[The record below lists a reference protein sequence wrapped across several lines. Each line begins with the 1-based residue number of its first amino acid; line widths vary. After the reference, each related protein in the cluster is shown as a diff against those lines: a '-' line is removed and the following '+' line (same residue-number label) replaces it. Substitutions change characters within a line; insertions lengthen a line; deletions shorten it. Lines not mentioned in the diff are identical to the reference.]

1 MHVYVKSHCISDV
14 LTSNIEQ
21 WVFFSAENPCNLIDC
36 EPNNICRVN
45 ERTGEGECVPDV
57 CALVLCGGNSRCRV
71 NERGEP
77 ECVGQDPT
85 PNPPENPCN
94 LIDCER
100 NKVCRVNE
108 RTGEG
113 ECVPNV
119 CALVLCGGNSRCRV
133 NERGEPECVDETDP
147 CSTVKCEVGTVCDV
161 DIDSQI
167 PKCKD
172 ICLFTKCAGGEV
184 CQFNHDSGHP
194 ECITESQP
202 PPLNACSYLLCQPGL
217 TCRLNEEGGAECVF
231 ELH

>member
-1 MHVYVKSHCISDV
+1 M
-14 LTSNIEQ
+14 
-21 WVFFSAENPCNLIDC
+21 
-36 EPNNICRVN
+36 N

-57 CALVLCGGNSRCRV
+57 CALVLCGGNSRCIV

-77 ECVGQDPT
+77 ECVGRDPT
-85 PNPPENPCN
+85 PNP
-94 LIDCER
+94 
-100 NKVCRVNE
+100 
-108 RTGEG
+108 
-113 ECVPNV
+113 
-119 CALVLCGGNSRCRV
+119 CALVLCGGNSTCRV
-133 NERGEPECVDETDP
+133 NERGEAECVDQTDP

-184 CQFNHDSGHP
+184 CRFNHDLGHP

-202 PPLNACSYLLCQPGL
+202 PPLNACSYVLCQPGL

-231 ELH
+231 QLH